1 MDHSF
6 THLPFMRNAPDNSP
20 QPRRDD
26 AAAQPAW
33 DGRAVF
39 EILARE
45 HADMLTAYL
54 RSLIGNDSS
63 IDDLFQQSML
73 VAWRRLD
80 DYDRSRPFGPWLR
93 GIAQRLV
100 LEHHRR
106 RASRPASVDPAVLVE
121 LDRRFDTLAAG
132 PGDTFRE
139 RAERVMV
146 CLAKLPEAM
155 RNSIELVYARGMLL
169 AAAAAALGSTEEAVK
184 KRVQRGRQLIAQC
197 LAGGALGNEQ
207 ARHIE
212 PVGEAHS

>member
-1 MDHSF
+1 
-6 THLPFMRNAPDNSP
+6 MRDAPDNSP
-20 QPRRDD
+20 PLPEDH
-26 AAAQPAW
+26 AAIQPAW

-45 HADMLTAYL
+45 HADLLTAYL
-54 RSLIGNDSS
+54 RSLVGNDPS

-73 VAWRRLD
+73 VAWRRLN

-106 RASRPASVDPAVLVE
+106 RAGRPTPMDPAVLAE

-139 RAERVMV
+139 RAERVMG

-155 RNSIELVYARGMLL
+155 RNSIELVYARGMLI
-169 AAAAAALGSTEEAVK
+169 AAAAAALGSSEEAVK
-184 KRVQRGRQLIAQC
+184 KRVQRGRQLLAQC
-197 LAGGALGNEQ
+197 LAGSGFGDEHA
-207 ARHIE
+207 ARIE